1 MTERQAKSI
10 AHRLT
15 ASIIAVILLTAAL
28 SVTTFILVSNTLTTE
43 GAALFRTA
51 GDVRLN
57 LNDGKPVI
65 TGSDRLFAP
74 GTEVERQFTVENTGS
89 CAVWYKFYFREISG
103 TTAQDIAVEIRDG
116 DRVLASG
123 RMSEM
128 TEENTQALDTALEV
142 GERRTLTL
150 VFRLDENAGND
161 AQGQLLCFDFSAR
174 AVQCRNNPDKK
185 FD

>member
-1 MTERQAKSI
+1 MTEQHAKSV
-10 AHRLT
+10 ARRLT

-28 SVTTFILVSNTLTTE
+28 SVTTFILVSTTLATE
-43 GAALFRTA
+43 GAGLFRT

-65 TGSDRLFAP
+65 ADSDCLFAP

-89 CAVWYKFYFREISG
+89 CAVWYKLYFREISSAM
-103 TTAQDIAVEIRDG
+103 AQQIEVEIRDG
-116 DRVLASG
+116 SGILAHG

-128 TEENTQALDTALEV
+128 TEENTQALDTALAV
-142 GERRTLTL
+142 GEKRTLTL

-161 AQGQLLCFDFSAR
+161 AQGQLLRFDFSAR